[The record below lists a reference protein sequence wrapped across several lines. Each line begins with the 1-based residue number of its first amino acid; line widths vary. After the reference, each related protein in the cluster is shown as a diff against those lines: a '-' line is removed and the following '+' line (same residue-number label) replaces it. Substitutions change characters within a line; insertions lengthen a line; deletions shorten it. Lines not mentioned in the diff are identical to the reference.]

1 MKVKKETVVIG
12 YIFYQLEGGY
22 NKSFQQD
29 KKQLVFA
36 RASLILTSY
45 FIASE

>member
-1 MKVKKETVVIG
+1 MIKK
-12 YIFYQLEGGY
+12 Y

-29 KKQLVFA
+29 KKQLAFA
-36 RASLILTSY
+36 PASLILTSY

>member
-1 MKVKKETVVIG
+1 ME
-12 YIFYQLEGGY
+12 L

-36 RASLILTSY
+36 RASFILTNY

>member
-1 MKVKKETVVIG
+1 MQQRLMDSNIQKH
-12 YIFYQLEGGY
+12 

-45 FIASE
+45 FIAA

>member
-1 MKVKKETVVIG
+1 MLGVH
-12 YIFYQLEGGY
+12 
-22 NKSFQQD
+22 KSFQQD